1 MLILKHNSLSVQDL
15 FTIERQLVRWLD
27 NKGRRI
33 SPELNVLDLSRT
45 DVYGHLLGLFADLNV
60 YDTLRTTPSQV
71 LDFLIDVDAA
81 YLDAPYHSFY
91 HAADIVIMLYYL
103 LYEMGA
109 MRYLSDLDV
118 ATLLLAALC
127 HDVGHPGYNNLYQVH
142 FKTALALRYNN
153 TSVLESY
160 SVDITRDL
168 LQKHRLLK
176 NVNEREITGTLES
189 FILSTDMIYHYELQ
203 EMVGSLESTLADCTW
218 LDSGSDT
225 ESLVFSEPF
234 SPTPTSTHDGFA
246 EEETMNELL
255 LDQQDRHSLCR
266 ILLHAADISNTVRP
280 WPISKQWSDLIVQ
293 EFFRQGDAE
302 KSAGLP
308 VSPGMDQ
315 DETDQPTISL
325 KFGDFLVKPY
335 FEALA
340 ALLPPVRSFLDTL
353 AENRNEW
360 QQLKKCP
367 ADMALTPPPP
377 AYERYLPT
385 IILPP
390 RPAPNPTNRR
400 ISIPPGMVMI
410 PDKRRL
416 MGYRS
421 ASHPAAMPVLATPP
435 DVTVDPAFGR
445 RKSEQ
450 PYAIVLGS
458 FDTVSMVHSHH

>member
-1 MLILKHNSLSVQDL
+1 
-15 FTIERQLVRWLD
+15 
-27 NKGRRI
+27 
-33 SPELNVLDLSRT
+33 
-45 DVYGHLLGLFADLNV
+45 
-60 YDTLRTTPSQV
+60 
-71 LDFLIDVDAA
+71 
-81 YLDAPYHSFY
+81 
-91 HAADIVIMLYYL
+91 MLYYI

-109 MRYLSDLDV
+109 MRYLSYVDV

-176 NVNEREITGTLES
+176 NVNEREFTATLES

-203 EMVGSLESTLADCTW
+203 ELVGSLEEILVDSTW
-218 LDSGSDT
+218 LDGGSDV
-225 ESLVFSEPF
+225 ESLVFSEPL
-234 SPTPTSTHDGFA
+234 SSSTSTHDCFA
-246 EEETMNELL
+246 EEETAMDDLL
-255 LDQQDRHSLCR
+255 LEPQHRHSLCR

-293 EFFRQGDAE
+293 EFFRQGNAE

-325 KFGDFLVKPY
+325 KFGDFVVKPY

-340 ALLPPVRSFLDTL
+340 AILPPARSFLDTL
-353 AENRNEW
+353 AENRSEW
-360 QQLKKCP
+360 QQLKKYP
-367 ADMALTPPPP
+367 AGMALTPPPP

-390 RPAPNPTNRR
+390 RPVLNPAGRR
-400 ISIPPGMVMI
+400 ISVPPGMVII
-410 PDKRRL
+410 PDSAYLERRS
-416 MGYRS
+416 MGHRS

-435 DVTVDPAFGR
+435 DVTIDHSFGR

-450 PYAIVLGS
+450 PYPIVFGS
-458 FDTVSMVHSHH
+458 FHTISMVHRHRPH